1 MGRHTPG
8 PWIINVDPRYPS
20 EPCIDAVI
28 DGVVWHVA
36 LCHNAAGPD
45 DGCAEAN
52 ARLIA
57 AGAQHVKMNNEKT
70 SLFMGFG
77 VKAYYKSRAVRAE
90 VFNHFRDDFIQLY
103 FRLIADESLYLRKI
117 WHAARHVL
125 EPFLV
130 SLVIRDELDR

>member
-1 MGRHTPG
+1 MKGSSMGQHTQG
-8 PWIINVDPRYPS
+8 PWTVNLDPRYPS

-57 AGAQHVKMNNEKT
+57 AAPELLATLKDALPV
-70 SLFMGFG
+70 L
-77 VKAYYKSRAVRAE
+77 RAE
-90 VFNHFRDDFIQLY
+90 VEKQSAASAKRPSV
-103 FRLIADESLYLRKI
+103 ESVTLRTAQSRYEAALSVLAKI
-117 WHAARHVL
+117 DGPMPQRRHQT
-125 EPFLV
+125 E
-130 SLVIRDELDR
+130 RR

>member
-57 AGAQHVKMNNEKT
+57 AAPELLA
-70 SLFMGFG
+70 SL
-77 VKAYYKSRAVRAE
+77 KDALPALKAE
-90 VFNHFRDDFIQLY
+90 V
-103 FRLIADESLYLRKI
+103 EK
-117 WHAARHVL
+117 HAAAGSGRSAGESVEL
-125 EPFLV
+125 QAARARYQMAL
-130 SLVIRDELDR
+130 SLLAKIEGPPPH

>member
-1 MGRHTPG
+1 MGLHTPG
-8 PWIINVDPRYPS
+8 PWFINVDPYYPN

-57 AGAQHVKMNNEKT
+57 AAPELLA
-70 SLFMGFG
+70 SL
-77 VKAYYKSRAVRAE
+77 KDALPALRAE
-90 VFNHFRDDFIQLY
+90 VEKHS
-103 FRLIADESLYLRKI
+103 AAGAAHPAAESVELRT
-117 WHAARHVL
+117 ARSRYETALSVL
-125 EPFLV
+125 AKVDGTSPH
-130 SLVIRDELDR
+130 

>member
-1 MGRHTPG
+1 MGQHTQG

-57 AGAQHVKMNNEKT
+57 AAPELLA
-70 SLFMGFG
+70 SLKDALP
-77 VKAYYKSRAVRAE
+77 VLRAE
-90 VFNHFRDDFIQLY
+90 VEKQMAASAGRPSV
-103 FRLIADESLYLRKI
+103 ESVSLR
-117 WHAARHVL
+117 AARSRYEAALSVL
-125 EPFLV
+125 AKIDGPISQRQPRTEHC
-130 SLVIRDELDR
+130 

>member
-1 MGRHTPG
+1 MGQHTQG
-8 PWIINVDPRYPS
+8 PWIVNLDPRYPS

-57 AGAQHVKMNNEKT
+57 AAPELLA
-70 SLFMGFG
+70 SLKDALP
-77 VKAYYKSRAVRAE
+77 VLRAE
-90 VFNHFRDDFIQLY
+90 LEKQSAASAELRSV
-103 FRLIADESLYLRKI
+103 ESVTVRVARSRYEAAVSVLAKI
-117 WHAARHVL
+117 DGPKQQRRQRT
-125 EPFLV
+125 E
-130 SLVIRDELDR
+130 R